1 MVESSSAKPFM
12 EFNEW
17 HGRVYNLFLAEY
29 KKRFPKRSLWVLHV
43 PELREYYEKE
53 VSVEQYVQHKL
64 NEIGLYGHP
73 NNLQ

>member
-43 PELREYYEKE
+43 PELRGILRKG
-53 VSVEQYVQHKL
+53 SFGGAICTTQIK
-64 NEIGLYGHP
+64 
-73 NNLQ
+73 